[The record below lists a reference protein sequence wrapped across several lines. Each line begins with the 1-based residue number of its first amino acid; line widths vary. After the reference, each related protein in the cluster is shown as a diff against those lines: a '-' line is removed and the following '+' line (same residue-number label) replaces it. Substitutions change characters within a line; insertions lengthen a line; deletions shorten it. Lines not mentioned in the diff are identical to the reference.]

1 MSFPADKALGL
12 LRNAHRNGRLAHAY
26 LITGPEGSGKQE
38 IARQLICL
46 VNGIDAADERNRSLE
61 GLKSGAVRVI
71 GPESK
76 SRRIT
81 VDGIRAAEK
90 GLQMAS
96 EKGVTKFVVIQEADR
111 MVPAASNAFLKTLEE
126 PPEHSMLLL
135 LTAQPS
141 QLLATILSRCIHI
154 ALRSDGQGWR
164 ISDEARSFLDQLRD
178 FSTENRG
185 GVSAALS
192 LMKAFS
198 TVLAGEKTRIGKR
211 NDEALKLEVK
221 TYQKTTEG
229 DWLKRREEYYNAVSE
244 SEYLDFRNKLIEY
257 LVAWFG
263 DALRQQNGWQQLD
276 LPDYAESTGQVARQN
291 QPFALGRKMD
301 AIETLRGNLNTNVQE
316 VLALEAA
323 FIQAFA

>member
-12 LRNAHRNGRLAHAY
+12 LRNAHANNRLAHAY
-26 LITGPEGSGKQE
+26 LITGPEGSGKLE

-46 VNGIDAADERNRSLE
+46 VNGIDGTDERYQSLE
-61 GLKSGAVRVI
+61 GLKSGTVRVI

-81 VDGIRAAEK
+81 IDGIRAAEM
-90 GLQMAS
+90 L
-96 EKGVTKFVVIQEADR
+96 
-111 MVPAASNAFLKTLEE
+111 PAASNAFLKTLEE
-126 PPEHSMLLL
+126 PPENSMLLL
-135 LTAQPS
+135 LTAQPG

-154 ALRSDGQGWR
+154 ALQGDARGWR
-164 ISDEARSFLDQLRD
+164 ISDEARDFLDHLCD
-178 FSTENRG
+178 FSTKNRS
-185 GVSAALS
+185 GVSAALG

-198 TVLAGEKTRIGKR
+198 TVLVREKTRIDKR
-211 NDEALKLEVK
+211 NEEALKLEVK
-221 TYQKTTEG
+221 AYQKTTEG
-229 DWLKRREEYYNAVSE
+229 DWLKRREEYYKAVTE

-263 DALRQQNGWQQLD
+263 DALRQQNGWYQLD
-276 LPDYAESTGQVARQN
+276 LPDYADSTGQVARLN
-291 QPFALGRKMD
+291 KPAVLGRKMD

-316 VLALEAA
+316 ALALESA